1 MRDPADISKTFF
13 QSCAILRFMGPPR
26 PDPALP
32 HPEEMGPDPNLG
44 ILLRNPYLE
53 FSSQLLD
60 HLRTVGYDDLRPAHL
75 VVFQH
80 IDPAGSR
87 ITDLARRAQ
96 MTKPSISYLVEQL
109 ETRGYLER
117 TDDPSDG
124 RARLVHL
131 TTRGW
136 SQITDAL
143 SHIAS
148 MEAELAT
155 ALGPRRMSTLRRLL
169 QELQKTMEDRRT

>member
-1 MRDPADISKTFF
+1 MSR
-13 QSCAILRFMGPPR
+13 PR
-26 PDPALP
+26 PDRALS
-32 HPEEMGPDPNLG
+32 HPEEMRPDPNLG

-60 HLRTVGYDDLRPAHL
+60 HLRTVGYDDLRPSHL

-80 IDPAGSR
+80 IDPTGSR
-87 ITDLARRAQ
+87 ITDLAQRAQ

-109 ETRGYLER
+109 EARGYLER
-117 TDDPSDG
+117 TDDPRDG

-131 TTRGW
+131 TPRGW
-136 SQITDAL
+136 SQITEAL
-143 SHIAS
+143 DHLAS
-148 MEAELAT
+148 MEAELTT

-169 QELQKTMEDRRT
+169 QELQEAMEDRRS